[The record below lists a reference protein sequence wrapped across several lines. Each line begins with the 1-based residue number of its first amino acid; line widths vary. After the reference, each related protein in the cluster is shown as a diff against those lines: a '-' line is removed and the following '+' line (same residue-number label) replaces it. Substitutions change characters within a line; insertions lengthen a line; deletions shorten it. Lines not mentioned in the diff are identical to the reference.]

1 MDWVIEIDNFY
12 YIQYKVLVKNDSS
25 DDFQLNNKSLSIESD
40 YIDYSISSSDN
51 SNIIKAN
58 SSKTVYLKVEYKK
71 EVPQEAFSSGSFSD
85 NNKIHYQRKLK

>member
-85 NNKIHYQRKLK
+85 NKKIHYQRKLK